1 MFNIHSYAILVIGL
15 LIFFNTVLESLMTL
29 SGYLLLIAFA
39 FNVVA
44 AVNAFCYIKRLE
56 KEVASLLEIL
66 GHYDRGAVSTDRTH
80 APSGLY

>member
-1 MFNIHSYAILVIGL
+1 MLNIQRHAILVIGL
-15 LIFFNTVLESLMTL
+15 LTLLNTVLESLMTV
-29 SGYLLLIAFA
+29 SGYLLLMAFA
-39 FNVVA
+39 FNVAA

-66 GHYDRGAVSTDRTH
+66 GHYDRSAVSTDRTR